1 MMLRRR
7 LMMMNNSTQ
16 DNSYNTYVKYQI
28 MHGERKV
35 ASIDTQ
41 GRCTVFDQDFMP
53 YNLYLE
59 DGGEEL
65 DTFINNLA
73 NFYFWCASRVLTLDR
88 EYAKELLNSIG
99 ATQAS
104 TDKERAQVAL
114 SYHCLSL
121 TDIYWVKREEEKIT
135 FREINLFEN
144 HLSNAFVDVALRGR
158 QMTIENSHLIAD
170 DLSTNGSFP
179 KAWLRKNNTFWL
191 LKDGGSLAVENEIL
205 ASKICQCFQCNQV
218 VYSEELFDGTLVSCS
233 KIMTSLKYSLVSREA
248 FEVFALNLNMN
259 ALDYILELDSYSY
272 YMMNILDY
280 LVGNTDRHC
289 GNWGLLVRNSDNQPE
304 RLYDLMDFNK
314 AFSAY
319 DRMEGANCLTTDS
332 KRCTQKEAAL
342 AAVEKVGLN
351 QVAEVKKEWFAG
363 REEIYERFIE
373 RLKLLEN
380 HLPK

>member
-1 MMLRRR
+1 M
-7 LMMMNNSTQ
+7 
-16 DNSYNTYVKYQI
+16 TYVKYQI

-205 ASKICQCFQCNQV
+205 ASKICQCNQV
-218 VYSEELFDGTLVSCS
+218 VYSEKLFDGTLVSCS

-248 FEVFALNLNMN
+248 FEVFALNQNMN
-259 ALDYILELDSYSY
+259 ALDYILELDGYSY

-280 LVGNTDRHC
+280 LIGNTDRHW

-319 DRMEGANCLTTDS
+319 DRIEGANCLTTDS
-332 KRCTQKEAAL
+332 KKCTQKEAAL

-351 QVAEVKKEWFAG
+351 QVAKVKKEWFSG
-363 REEIYERFIE
+363 REEIYERFLE

>member
-1 MMLRRR
+1 MMD
-7 LMMMNNSTQ
+7 NSTQ

-35 ASIDTQ
+35 ALIDTQ
-41 GRCTVFDQDFMP
+41 GHCTIFDLDFMP

-59 DGGEEL
+59 EDGEEL

-104 TDKERAQVAL
+104 TDKERAQIAL

-144 HLSNAFVDVALRGR
+144 HLSNAFVNVALRGR

-179 KAWLRKNNTFWL
+179 KAWLRENDTFWL
-191 LKDGGSLAVENEIL
+191 LKDGGNLAVENEIL

-218 VYSEELFDGTLVSCS
+218 VYSEVLFDGTLVSCS
-233 KIMTSLKYSLVSREA
+233 KIMTSLEYSLVSREA
-248 FEVFALNLNMN
+248 FEVFALNQNMN
-259 ALDYILELDSYSY
+259 ALDYILELDGYSY

-280 LVGNTDRHC
+280 LIGNTDRHW

-314 AFSAY
+314 AFLAY
-319 DRMEGANCLTTDS
+319 DTIEGANCLTTDS
-332 KRCTQKEAAL
+332 KKCTQKEAAI
-342 AAVEKVGLN
+342 AAVEKMGLN
-351 QVAEVKKEWFAG
+351 QVAKVKREWFSG
-363 REEIYERFIE
+363 REEIYERFFE
-373 RLKLLEN
+373 RLKLLEK
-380 HLPK
+380 HSVR

>member
-1 MMLRRR
+1 
-7 LMMMNNSTQ
+7 
-16 DNSYNTYVKYQI
+16 
-28 MHGERKV
+28 
-35 ASIDTQ
+35 
-41 GRCTVFDQDFMP
+41 
-53 YNLYLE
+53 
-59 DGGEEL
+59 
-65 DTFINNLA
+65 
-73 NFYFWCASRVLTLDR
+73 
-88 EYAKELLNSIG
+88 
-99 ATQAS
+99 
-104 TDKERAQVAL
+104 
-114 SYHCLSL
+114 
-121 TDIYWVKREEEKIT
+121 
-135 FREINLFEN
+135 
-144 HLSNAFVDVALRGR
+144 
-158 QMTIENSHLIAD
+158 MTIENSHLIAD

-280 LVGNTDRHC
+280 LVGNTDRHW

>member
-144 HLSNAFVDVALRGR
+144 HLSNAFVDVSLRGR

-280 LVGNTDRHC
+280 LVGNTDRHW